1 MAPTRSRQAIPKSL
15 MFATSAIL
23 HRRGFR
29 LYSLYSRALFS
40 SYLRPSALLL
50 VMTLDLLEAPPAIS
64 EMAPFPAIIVAPED
78 RDERTKTGTFD
89 QTVLLDDKRDSGL
102 GRELVELRDER
113 RATACLTADADGG
126 ELPLFDVRPAQFL
139 EEWRE
144 AVCFLKCESICH
156 TPYQNRHGG
165 PSRDIQLR
173 LRGLLEV
180 QRRGHLQSATS
191 LRNYEKAARLH
202 RIINKVPMWVH
213 ELGEEF
219 RKKCCGDAPTSSGA
233 IAL

>member
-1 MAPTRSRQAIPKSL
+1 
-15 MFATSAIL
+15 
-23 HRRGFR
+23 
-29 LYSLYSRALFS
+29 
-40 SYLRPSALLL
+40 
-50 VMTLDLLEAPPAIS
+50 
-64 EMAPFPAIIVAPED
+64 
-78 RDERTKTGTFD
+78 
-89 QTVLLDDKRDSGL
+89 
-102 GRELVELRDER
+102 
-113 RATACLTADADGG
+113 
-126 ELPLFDVRPAQFL
+126 LPLFDVRPAQFL

-180 QRRGHLQSATS
+180 QRRGHWQSATS

-202 RIINKVPMWVH
+202 RIINKVPMWVQ

-219 RKKCCGDAPTSSGA
+219 IKKCCVDAPTSSGA